1 MKRLLMT
8 LLAALAAML
17 STYAANRTWTGNADD
32 GLWTTAAN
40 WNPSGSAP
48 KTGETA
54 IFNLLEPA
62 LISLGGANKN
72 IGGVT
77 VNSGD
82 LCLETGSLCCT
93 ETTSTVFVAEG
104 ASLVSSNNW
113 YDSTTY
119 SKTLLVKGAG
129 DVAFRGIIGHATA
142 ASASKPF
149 KSAVFS
155 EGSPEVGTVKA
166 AEIVVGKDVCL
177 NISAGGWIGSDPSVV
192 ADGAT
197 LRFMTRDMPQE
208 FNWPNN
214 SSTYAW
220 KLKVGESGVRVEG
233 VAEQTFASET
243 YRQLNWYATAQTADG
258 IEADGGIVFDW
269 PGFLSFYKP
278 QSVKGPVAIHDGFIN
293 LREDSFADVDGAVFG
308 TNTMYLGNCWLQI
321 NPQADKGLKLASG
334 SGAKLRYGRSATIC
348 VNRSGSTVPQTITI
362 GSPDA
367 ESSTLERSGKGG
379 VLVVSTARST
389 QPQSIDGQGGK
400 VLVNGGVATH
410 ANGLVKEPI
419 FAYSKSGSS
428 DSSYFY
434 RFMRYDA
441 TLGLV
446 ACTDLY
452 TAGLEGGSGSIANL
466 DAEVAEYSIA
476 AGEEK
481 SVLAFSAAGKDST
494 SVALTLGAG
503 ATLHVG
509 NGVDPACVILNN
521 IAGYGNARIEGAA
534 GKIDFGASEGVF
546 AVSPA
551 TGTGKSSI
559 IASVLAGSG
568 GVTFSGAFGAFAT
581 TEYSSCIIPMVTLSG
596 TNTYSGGTWINSVQ
610 ILPTK
615 ATAFGTGTVDVG
627 AGMACGGQ
635 IRFGTAGLNFAN
647 NFVIRG
653 HGVKRHGNSATAVD
667 EGALWFAARTE
678 ISGNV
683 EIDRFA
689 RISMTNAASGVR
701 ATLSGVVSGG
711 RLKLRNFSPDTSLL
725 LSNSNTYT
733 GGTEVVSATLAVAKG
748 DSLGTG
754 DVMLD
759 GGVLRFENAEDI
771 TFTNKVSGTGTIV
784 LAGKGYVTFTD
795 SCFDALPMNPVY
807 RGSSFPF
814 PNVADG
820 TFKTKQGL
828 LVIIQ

>member
-8 LLAALAAML
+8 LLAALAAFVV
-17 STYAANRTWTGNADD
+17 SAADVRWTGSAGD
-32 GLWTTAAN
+32 GLWATKKNWQGNALPTGSDTAVFELLGRTNVFVGVAN
-40 WNPSGSAP
+40 RA
-48 KTGETA
+48 
-54 IFNLLEPA
+54 
-62 LISLGGANKN
+62 
-72 IGGVT
+72 IGGFRVDAGELFVDGDFMFNCSQVT
-77 VNSGD
+77 TEVSVASGA
-82 LCLETGSLCCT
+82 L
-93 ETTSTVFVAEG
+93 
-104 ASLVSSNNW
+104 LVSSNNW

-129 DVAFRGIIGHATA
+129 DMVFRGIIGYATSA
-142 ASASKPF
+142 AKPF
-149 KSAVFS
+149 KSVVFS
-155 EGSPEVGTVKA
+155 EGSPEVGTIKA
-166 AEIVVGKDVCL
+166 AEVVVGKNVCL
-177 NISAGGWIGSDPSVV
+177 NVSTGDWTGSAPSVI

-197 LRFMTRDMPQE
+197 LRFMTRDTPQA
-208 FNWPNN
+208 FNWPTA
-214 SSTYAW
+214 SSTYSW
-220 KLKVGESGVRVEG
+220 KLKVGESGARVDG
-233 VAEQTFASET
+233 IFEQTFASET
-243 YRQLNWYATAQTADG
+243 YRQLNWYAAAQTADG

-269 PGFLSFYKP
+269 PGVLTFYKP
-278 QSVKGPVAIHDGFIN
+278 QSVKGPVAICDGFVT
-293 LREDSFADVDGAVFG
+293 LREDSFTGVDGAVFG
-308 TNTMYLGNCWLQI
+308 TNTMFLGNCWLQVY
-321 NPQADKGLKLASG
+321 PMSDKGLKLASG

-348 VNRSGSTVPQTITI
+348 VNRSGSSVPQTITI

-367 ESSTLERSGKGG
+367 ESSPLERSGKGG
-379 VLVVSTARST
+379 VLVVATARST
-389 QPQSIDGQGGK
+389 QTQSIDGQGGK

-419 FAYSKSGSS
+419 FAYSKSGSIE
-428 DSSYFY
+428 SSYFY

-452 TAGLEGGSGSIANL
+452 TAGLDGGFGSIANL
-466 DAEVAEYSIA
+466 DAEIEEYSIA

-481 SVLAFSAAGKDST
+481 SVLAFSANGKDTT

-521 IAGYGNARIEGAA
+521 ISGYGNARIEGAA

-546 AVSPA
+546 AVGQS
-551 TGTGKSSI
+551 TGTARGSVI
-559 IASVLAGSG
+559 GSVLAGSG

-581 TEYSSCIIPMVTLSG
+581 TDYSDCVIPMVTLSG

-610 ILPTK
+610 IRPTK

-647 NFVIRG
+647 DFVIRG
-653 HGVKRHGNSATAVD
+653 HGVKRHGNSATIVD
-667 EGALWFAARTE
+667 EGALWFAASTE
-678 ISGNV
+678 ISGKV
-683 EIDRFA
+683 AIDRFA
-689 RISMTNAASGVR
+689 RVSTTNAAASAR
-701 ATLSGVVSGG
+701 AVLSGVVSGG
-711 RLKLRNFSPDTSLL
+711 KLKVRNGIAPVV

-733 GGTEVVSATLAVAKG
+733 GGTEVVSATLAVVKG

-754 DVMLD
+754 DVLLD
-759 GGVLRFENAEDI
+759 GGVLRFENTEDI

-795 SCFDALPMNPVY
+795 SCFDALPVNPVY

-820 TFKTKQGL
+820 EFKTRQGL
-828 LVIIQ
+828 LMIFK